1 MIPIEYNTGSLSVRK
16 TTTATA
22 VLGIGLVVFVFAA
35 ALMLSAGIKNSLG
48 KTGRPDVGM
57 VIRKGSDAELSSNF
71 DLADV
76 GLILEGGEVKRTA
89 EGSPLGVGE
98 IIVVCML
105 EKLGTDGG
113 CSNVEIRGVP
123 DNVFKMRTGTKI
135 VAGRAAKPGTDEA
148 IVGSKV
154 RGRFKNLD
162 LDQSVELRK
171 GRSVKIV
178 GVFDDEGSAMESEV
192 WTDLDTLR
200 SAFGREGIVSSV
212 RAQLASESSFD
223 AFKTRVEGDKRL
235 GLETM
240 RENEYYAKQSE
251 GLSTFVNVF
260 GIVIAIFFSVGA
272 MIGAMITMYASV
284 SSRHREVGT
293 LRALGFS
300 RRSVLACFLVEAA
313 LISMLGGA
321 LGCAA
326 SLALGTVKFSM
337 LNFATWSE
345 IVFTFHPTPQI
356 LGYAMI
362 AAVTMGIVGGFLPA
376 LQAALLS
383 PIEAMRGE

>member
-1 MIPIEYNTGSLSVRK
+1 VIPIEYNTGSLSVRK